1 MQTGI
6 NIDSMGFQLVQTG
19 ASVAPYP
26 AWGGG
31 VWFAPQLLLCC
42 GVVIED
48 PEVDGPWTVEGAV
61 VCECSLPQ
69 TLVGLSYTCSGCGL
83 RGATTR
89 LTHAE
94 TII

>member
-1 MQTGI
+1 
-6 NIDSMGFQLVQTG
+6 MGFQSAQTG
-19 ASVAPYP
+19 AGVAPYP

-31 VWFAPQLLLCC
+31 VWFAPQLLPCH
-42 GVVIED
+42 GVMRED
-48 PEVDGPWTVEGAV
+48 PEVDGPRTVEGAL
-61 VCECSLPQ
+61 VCEYSVPQ
-69 TLVGLSYTCSGCGL
+69 TLMGLSYTCSGCGL